1 MDWRKHIVRDPRIFS
16 GKPTIKGTRI
26 SVDLI
31 MTQLGWGMADADI
44 VEYHYPYLSAEDID
58 ACREYVAAGE
68 PMTCIT
74 DPKIDALLAAGND
87 DCPGSDEPGMGW
99 VGRIVSTPNVKR
111 GRPRV
116 KDTVIT
122 VERLMQELNSG
133 GAEAEI
139 LAYYSELTQDDIDAC
154 REFVATGEPL
164 TYETSEEWEA
174 WMEANE
180 YAERLKRKGK
190 SDANPG

>member
-1 MDWRKHIVRDPRIFS
+1 MSWQTHIVRDPKIFS
-16 GKPTIKGTRI
+16 GKPTVKGTRI

-31 MTQLGWGMADADI
+31 MTQLGWGMADGDI

-68 PMTCIT
+68 PMACIT
-74 DPKIDALLAAGND
+74 NPKIDALLAAGNAD

-111 GRPRV
+111 GHPRV
-116 KDTVIT
+116 KGTVIT

-133 GAEAEI
+133 GAEAEL
-139 LAYYSELTQDDIDAC
+139 LAYYTELTQDDIAAC

-164 TYETSEEWEA
+164 TDTTTEEHNA
-174 WMEANE
+174 WMDALEHVD
-180 YAERLKRKGK
+180 KIKGK
-190 SDANPG
+190 SNAHPC